1 MNREQWL
8 EQRRSCIGSSDMPIL
23 WLGEHYGKDASAL
36 WRNKMGLEPREEL
49 TGDDIERGN
58 TYEPIA
64 LAKIA
69 ERWGGTVHAAADDA
83 DKWARFYRRIE
94 GRPLHGN
101 LDGTWIDPE
110 GRAWVLEVKAP
121 RQWRASRM
129 RAEGPEEAWRVQ
141 AHFLAGIADACGAPG
156 IAPGQVHGVIVA
168 VYESDTTQVQRWEYP
183 LTSASRE
190 WIAEMFLA
198 AEQWWEAH
206 VVANVPPN
214 RAPAH
219 PVPPTPV
226 QKGKDKD
233 RYVPVEGEGWERA
246 SRAYELAVQR
256 WKAAEADEERAR
268 ELLDQAMGIAGLD
281 AVQVGGLKFLLSETK
296 GRVTLDEKLLRAEH
310 PELDWPRYQKQGKA
324 SRSFRAYGI
333 ADGEDSADLRAAL
346 RDWPTQAAALG
357 GEAPAAFEELGARVL
372 RHLDAARAEGDE
384 LMQCLL
390 EAKGRT
396 L

>member
-1 MNREQWL
+1 MNRAQWL

-23 WLGEHYGKDASAL
+23 WLGENYGKDASAL
-36 WRNKMGLEPREEL
+36 WRNKMGLEPDAEIA
-49 TGDDIERGN
+49 GDDIERGN
-58 TYEPIA
+58 TYEPVC

-69 ERWGGTVHAAADDA
+69 ERWGGTVHAATDDA
-83 DKWARFYRRIE
+83 DKWAQFYRRVP

-101 LDGTWIDPE
+101 FDGIWIDPD
-110 GRAWVLEVKAP
+110 GRAWVIEVKAP

-141 AHFLAGIADACGAPG
+141 VHHLTGIADLCGAPG
-156 IAPGQVHGVIVA
+156 VDPGKIHGGIVA

-183 LTSASRE
+183 LTSAARE
-190 WIAEMFLA
+190 WIAAMFA
-198 AEQWWEAH
+198 TAERWWENH
-206 VVANVPPN
+206 VVANVPPD

-219 PVPPTPV
+219 IVPPTPV
-226 QKGKDKD
+226 QKGKAAD

-256 WKAAEADEERAR
+256 RKAAEADEDRAKG
-268 ELLDQAMGIAGLD
+268 LLDQAMGIAGLD

-310 PELDWPRYQKQGKA
+310 PELDWPRYQKQGKG
-324 SRSFRAYGI
+324 SRSFRAYGL
-333 ADGEDSADLRAAL
+333 AEGEDDADLRAAL

-357 GEAPAAFEELGARVL
+357 GEAPAAFEELRKRVQ
-372 RHLDAARAEGDE
+372 RHLDANRSEADE
-384 LMQCLL
+384 LMQCLM
-390 EAKGRT
+390 EAKGAT

>member
-23 WLGEHYGKDASAL
+23 WLGESYGRDASWL
-36 WRNKMGLEPREEL
+36 WRSKVGLEPREEL

-58 TYEPIA
+58 TYEPIC

-83 DKWARFYRRIE
+83 NKWAQFYRRVE

-101 LDGTWIDPE
+101 FDGIWIDPE

-183 LTSASRE
+183 LTSAARE
-190 WIAEMFLA
+190 WIAEMFLT
-198 AEQWWEAH
+198 AEAWWEAH

-214 RAPAH
+214 RAPAQ

-226 QKGKDKD
+226 QKGKAAD

-246 SRAYELAVQR
+246 ARSYELAVQR
-256 WKAAEADEERAR
+256 RKAAKADEERAKGI
-268 ELLDQAMGIAGLD
+268 LDQAMGIVGLD
-281 AVQVGGLKFLLSETK
+281 AVQVGRIKFLLSETK
-296 GRVTLDEKLLRAEH
+296 GQVTLDEKLLRAEH
-310 PELDWPRYQKQGKA
+310 PELDWPRYQKQGKG
-324 SRSFRAYGI
+324 SRSLRAYGLD
-333 ADGEDSADLRAAL
+333 DGDDAEDLRAAL
-346 RDWPTQAAALG
+346 RAWPAQAAALG
-357 GEAPAAFEELGARVL
+357 GEAPAAFEELRQRVQ
-372 RHLDAARAEGDE
+372 RQLDAVRSEGDE
-384 LMQCLL
+384 LMHCLMA
-390 EAKGRT
+390 AKGAT